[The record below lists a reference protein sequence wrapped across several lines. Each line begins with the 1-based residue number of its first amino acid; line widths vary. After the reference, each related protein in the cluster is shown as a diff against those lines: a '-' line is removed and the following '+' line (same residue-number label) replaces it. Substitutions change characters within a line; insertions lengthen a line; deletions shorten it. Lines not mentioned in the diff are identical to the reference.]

1 MKPELSIVLGIPEHR
16 WLPVDLR
23 YNDFQLEFAASG
35 ILNNPVKELYNCVT
49 KLQNKEIRRTTWWL
63 EPMAYF
69 IDFEKAGKN
78 VVLTITETDDLH
90 NGTAESIPLLRI
102 TGEEKNIL
110 TPFRLAL
117 NFFCVSL

>member
-1 MKPELSIVLGIPEHR
+1 MKPELSIVLGIPEHG
-16 WLPVDLR
+16 WLPVDFR

-35 ILNNPVKELYNCVT
+35 ILNNPVKELYHCVA
-49 KLQNKEIRRTTWWL
+49 KLQDKEIRRTTWWL

-102 TGEEKNIL
+102 TGEEKYTN
-110 TPFRLAL
+110 AL
-117 NFFCVSL
+117 SFSTEKLFCASL